1 MSGSLASFLKLKM
14 GRGYSTPQI
23 YGQLKHYLRYTR
35 FSVHNWDGKVFLCLT
50 SKCNYF
56 GVFYDLTNPFRF
68 VCMNA
73 FFLLYLPICRLTWE
87 GTSCTIV
94 CLDDSSM

>member
-14 GRGYSTPQI
+14 GRSYSTPLI
-23 YGQLKHYLRYTR
+23 YGQLKHYLRYSR
-35 FSVHNWDGKVFLCLT
+35 FTVFIILVGKVFLCLL

-56 GVFYDLTNPFRF
+56 GVFYDLTNSFRL

-73 FFLLYLPICRLTWE
+73 FFLLYVPICRLTLK
-87 GTSCTIV
+87 GRNQLQDCV
-94 CLDDSSM
+94 PG